1 MEKLIISEERTGP
14 DNSLALLTLSGTIET
29 TNASGLEDTL
39 ERIIDDRCFRI
50 VVDLGM
56 VKYIS
61 SAGWGI
67 FISEIKRIR
76 RNGGDIKLAAMTPEV
91 REVFEL
97 LEFNLVE
104 MVAGRGLSFL
114 GWLPRDVWRMEWRKQ
129 DMGIGLGYTTR
140 FKWRKTRT
148 SRPQLHAALNTSH
161 WVRRSCFRAPI
172 W

>member
-39 ERIIDDRCFRI
+39 ERIINNKCFRI
-50 VVDLGM
+50 VVDLGS

-97 LEFNLVE
+97 LEFNSILKPFHDKE
-104 MVAGRGLSFL
+104 TAMKDFLLSEKAESSD
-114 GWLPRDVWRMEWRKQ
+114 GESAKS
-129 DMGIGLGYTTR
+129 G
-140 FKWRKTRT
+140 KK
-148 SRPQLHAALNTSH
+148 
-161 WVRRSCFRAPI
+161 
-172 W
+172 

>member
-39 ERIIDDRCFRI
+39 ERIINDRCFRI

-97 LEFNLVE
+97 LEFNSILE
-104 MVAGRGLSFL
+104 PFL
-114 GWLPRDVWRMEWRKQ
+114 DKQ
-129 DMGIGLGYTTR
+129 DAVKDFLLTMQPDSSDNQGKESGD
-140 FKWRKTRT
+140 
-148 SRPQLHAALNTSH
+148 
-161 WVRRSCFRAPI
+161 
-172 W
+172 

>member
-97 LEFNLVE
+97 LEFNSILKPFPDKQAAVKD
-104 MVAGRGLSFL
+104 FL
-114 GWLPRDVWRMEWRKQ
+114 LAMQTDPSQEK
-129 DMGIGLGYTTR
+129 
-140 FKWRKTRT
+140 
-148 SRPQLHAALNTSH
+148 SH
-161 WVRRSCFRAPI
+161 GGGD
-172 W
+172 

>member
-1 MEKLIISEERTGP
+1 MEKLIISEERTGT

-39 ERIIDDRCFRI
+39 ERIINNKCFRI
-50 VVDLGM
+50 VVDLGG
-56 VKYIS
+56 VTYIS

-97 LEFNLVE
+97 LEFNSILKPFHDKDAAVQDFT
-104 MVAGRGLSFL
+104 LSEKAESSD
-114 GWLPRDVWRMEWRKQ
+114 GESAKS
-129 DMGIGLGYTTR
+129 G
-140 FKWRKTRT
+140 KK
-148 SRPQLHAALNTSH
+148 
-161 WVRRSCFRAPI
+161 
-172 W
+172 